1 MPLVMFL
8 PFVPLVTVLTSI
20 FVITSVK
27 CNDFECADLVQ
38 DSDMCWCY
46 EEGGF
51 GCLCCTVCHDDHD
64 DDHDYAHVN
73 CYDDSSDSF
82 HAYAKKS

>member
-1 MPLVMFL
+1 MFFL
-8 PFVPLVTVLTSI
+8 PFVPLVTVLMSI

-38 DSDMCWCY
+38 DSLDYDMCWCY

-64 DDHDYAHVN
+64 DDHVN
-73 CYDDSSDSF
+73 YYDDSSDSF